1 MQPKIKIF
9 RIIRLISQLIN
20 SISRVSKNYFDVLV
34 VPIFQCFFF
43 VPSFPDLPII
53 FFLYLNGRLVSSLTL
68 KSEILPSLFKAG

>member
-20 SISRVSKNYFDVLV
+20 SISRVSKNYLDVLV
-34 VPIFQCFFF
+34 VPMFQYFF

-53 FFLYLNGRLVSSLTL
+53 FILYLNGRLVSSLTL